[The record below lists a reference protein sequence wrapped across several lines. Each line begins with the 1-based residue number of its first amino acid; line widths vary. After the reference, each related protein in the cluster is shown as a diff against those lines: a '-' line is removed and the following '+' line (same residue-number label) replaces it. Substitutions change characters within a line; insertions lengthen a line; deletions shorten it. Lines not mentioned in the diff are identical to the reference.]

1 MLYAIIETK
10 LGEKRGLSPCLH
22 RCTRNKAK
30 MIVNENEL
38 RLVNQD
44 IAEAARYLGGELL
57 SESEVFNALNKQNR
71 NE

>member
-1 MLYAIIETK
+1 
-10 LGEKRGLSPCLH
+10 
-22 RCTRNKAK
+22 

-57 SESEVFNALNKQNR
+57 SESEVFNELNKQNR